1 MSTPSSQPSR
11 HCVSCGA
18 RLRGPFCSECGAAAN
33 RPPGAPE
40 RAIWPY
46 MLVVALLLAL
56 VGTIVMTSRRAAA
69 PPTVTGA
76 ASVATPPG
84 VGLATP
90 GAAGLD
96 AAPGSAPVDLSTLT
110 PVERFDRH
118 FDRVMR
124 ADEGGDTSTVTTFA
138 PMALAAFEMLDS
150 PDADARFHAG
160 LIRIATG
167 DFTGA
172 AALAAT
178 IAAEQPTHL
187 FGILLKGRIAEQQ
200 QNQTA
205 LAAARRE
212 FLAAYPAES
221 AAERP
226 EYPGHQVIIDRF
238 LQESS
243 R

>member
-1 MSTPSSQPSR
+1 MPTSSSQASR
-11 HCVSCGA
+11 YCASCGA
-18 RLRGPFCSECGAAAN
+18 RLHGPFCSECGAATN
-33 RPPGAPE
+33 RPPGAPQ

-56 VGTIVMTSRRAAA
+56 VGTIVMTERRAAA
-69 PPTVTGA
+69 PPTVAGA
-76 ASVATPPG
+76 ASGAAPAG
-84 VGLATP
+84 VGQAAL

-96 AAPGSAPVDLSTLT
+96 AAPGSEPVDLSTLT
-110 PVERFDRH
+110 PVERFDRL

-124 ADEGGDTSTVTTFA
+124 ADEGGDTATVTTFA
-138 PMALAAFEMLDS
+138 PMALAAFDMLPA

-160 LIRIATG
+160 LIKIATG
-167 DFTGA
+167 DFAGA
-172 AALAAT
+172 AALAAA
-178 IAAEQPTHL
+178 IAAAQPTHL

-200 QNQTA
+200 QNPTA

-212 FLAAYPAES
+212 FLAAYPAEI
-221 AAERP
+221 AAARP

-238 LQESS
+238 RQEAS